1 MIKSVNPKGNQPWI
15 FIGRTDVKAK
25 VPTLWPPGVKS
36 WLVGKDPDAG
46 KDWSQKE
53 KWVTEDKMYSVDIH
67 FNKLWGIVEDTGDWQ
82 AAVHGNSRVR
92 HDLVTEQQQ

>member
-15 FIGRTDVKAK
+15 FIGRTDAESEAPRSPAAK
-25 VPTLWPPGVKS
+25 R

-82 AAVHGNSRVR
+82 AAVHGDSRVR